1 MRSVATAL
9 ILSQV
14 GGTLTPLH
22 AAEHFRCQG
31 RLGIAVN
38 TSSFPSAVDLG
49 PVCVSQRPFT
59 CCTLNQAE
67 QLVAW
72 DRACETAA
80 DDAGRGATC
89 CTNMRKLRCYACDG
103 LAGVGLGTPICSS
116 FVDELWS
123 SCKDVFVSSSE
134 NSIGAAFPQPCSSE
148 DLLCTMLSELHV
160 SGSAFVEYLGLAVA
174 GAIDGSGCFKGKST
188 VPNREFVVVME
199 AVAQAQG
206 LIPSSAVDSTQAVT
220 RRRQQRAAEQAAA
233 EVNSGDSAPSR
244 QSGGDDWWP
253 MPVIRRG
260 LYAALHPLLGTATAW
275 TIASNAEAILLG
287 LGLSLLAQLLWLRR
301 RLGRSGSRS
310 ASSLF
315 RETEAPAPTAQELR
329 LLRLHRLRAQEASGD
344 MSHTEA
350 ATAPIP
356 EKSTPSPPIAV
367 YGVDSGS
374 NEAAR
379 ALCGTLSL
387 PTEQQAQAGAA
398 TGAANTAGVTTHTD
412 QPLPRHGHGQGCEPD
427 GCRHSG
433 SGGDDSDLD

>member
-1 MRSVATAL
+1 MRSVAAAL

-14 GGTLTPLH
+14 GGNLSPQH

-72 DRACETAA
+72 DRSCEAA
-80 DDAGRGATC
+80 AEDAGRGATC

-103 LAGVGLGTPICSS
+103 LAGVGLGAPICSS

-134 NSIGAAFPQPCSSE
+134 SSIGAAFPQPCSSE
-148 DLLCTMLSELHV
+148 DLLCTTLSELHA
-160 SGSAFVEYLGLAVA
+160 SGPELVESLGLAVA
-174 GAIDGSGCFKGKST
+174 GTVDGSGCFKGKST

-233 EVNSGDSAPSR
+233 EASSGDSAPSR
-244 QSGGDDWWP
+244 QSARGDDDWWP
-253 MPVIRRG
+253 MPTVRRA

-275 TIASNAEAILLG
+275 TVASNAEAILLG

-301 RLGRSGSRS
+301 RLGRRGSRS
-310 ASSLF
+310 VSSLL
-315 RETEAPAPTAQELR
+315 RETEAHAPTAQELR

-344 MSHTEA
+344 TAQTEA
-350 ATAPIP
+350 APAPLAQ
-356 EKSTPSPPIAV
+356 KSSPSAAMGVHGIAS
-367 YGVDSGS
+367 DSG
-374 NEAAR
+374 EAAR
-379 ALCGTLSL
+379 VLYGTLL
-387 PTEQQAQAGAA
+387 PSTKQQAPAGAA
-398 TGAANTAGVTTHTD
+398 PSAGNAVDATHMD
-412 QPLPRHGHGQGCEPD
+412 QPPHGQGCEPD
-427 GCRHSG
+427 GSRHSR
-433 SGGDDSDLD
+433 SGGDDDSDLD